1 MPARAEDKT
10 EMKMR
15 KRAFTTLILFTLGA
29 ASVSSTPITV
39 TVEKGDTLYSI
50 GREYHVSVQQL
61 LELNGILNPRNLRS
75 GIRIVIPQTHVV
87 KRGDTLYGISKT
99 YGITVAELCE
109 YNGIDENK
117 PIKVDQ
123 VLRIPSSPENISEP
137 QRVLERTASAA
148 NGKEDE
154 MDRTVQEV
162 RYEKL
167 AQEDSDPSLLWPHS
181 GKRKKLTGK
190 LKGTQIEGEEGDR
203 VIAVSSGK
211 VVWVAPYRGYGELV
225 MVEHGDGH
233 IFAYGGNAE
242 TFVAVGDSVSAGTVI
257 GSLGINPIERNAKVF
272 FFVYK
277 NGKPVDPEKAPRG

>member
-1 MPARAEDKT
+1 
-10 EMKMR
+10 MR
-15 KRAFTTLILFTLGA
+15 KGAFYTLILFSIGT
-29 ASVSSTPITV
+29 ASVSSAPITV

-50 GREYHVSVQQL
+50 GREYNVSVQEL
-61 LELNGILNPRNLRS
+61 LELNGILNPRNLQS

-87 KRGDTLYGISKT
+87 ERGDTLYGISRT
-99 YGITVAELCE
+99 YGITVSELCD
-109 YNGIDENK
+109 YNGIDENR

-123 VLRIPSSPENISEP
+123 VLQIPQTADTIRTAETVPNP
-137 QRVLERTASAA
+137 QREPERTASITI
-148 NGKEDE
+148 GKEE
-154 MDRTVQEV
+154 ETDREVREV
-162 RYEKL
+162 RYEKMD
-167 AQEDSDPSLLWPHS
+167 QDETDSSLLWPHS
-181 GKRKKLTGK
+181 GKRRKLTGK

-242 TFVAVGDSVSAGTVI
+242 TFVTVGDNVSAGTVI

-277 NGKPVDPEKAPRG
+277 NGRPVDPEKAPRG